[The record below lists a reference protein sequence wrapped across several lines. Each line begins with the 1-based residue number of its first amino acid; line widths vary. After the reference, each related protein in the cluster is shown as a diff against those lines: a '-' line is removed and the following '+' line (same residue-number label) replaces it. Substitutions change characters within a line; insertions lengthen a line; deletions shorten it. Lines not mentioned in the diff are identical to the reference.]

1 MDTSKLH
8 YFLTY
13 ATVLDANTG
22 MPMDVTIMQGYNS
35 KVINK
40 SGLKYI
46 ETQIEA
52 FVKSKD
58 SSITPQNIEIRSVSY
73 LGEMTE
79 AEFNS

>member
-1 MDTSKLH
+1 MNTPKRH

-13 ATVLDANTG
+13 ATLVDANTG
-22 MPMDVTIMQGYNS
+22 VSMDATIKQGYNT
-35 KVINK
+35 KVINE
-40 SGLKYI
+40 SALKYI